1 MRITKKASFDAESLR
16 VLEELCEA
24 TWAIVVARHPFRDLK
39 QDPELQED
47 LRRRLFIL
55 AENFGLND
63 LDHIQRSALRTI
75 SKAIGYRKD

>member
-1 MRITKKASFDAESLR
+1 M
-16 VLEELCEA
+16 
-24 TWAIVVARHPFRDLK
+24 VARHPFRDLK